1 VGSILKALGLTIW
14 GAIAV
19 LLSVIFIIVAYQ
31 VAMKY
36 RASRSAFDFD
46 NSLNDE
52 STQSQPESSVGSV
65 SLPDRAPDLRVPLVV
80 PQVVPQVVPGVAEE
94 TDCADGRGI
103 PHVALDS
110 PQRTRLARLLDSS
123 EAAKAESGNA
133 FIRLGEMYYGF
144 GEYEL
149 AVAAIERGLE
159 KGHVVHLGEAYVY
172 LGRSEVAIGDLDA
185 AREAF
190 AKLKDVP
197 GISAR
202 VLKLWTLYAE
212 TQLSTSKVRSA
223 PDRTECQ
230 KAGTGGL

>member
-1 VGSILKALGLTIW
+1 VRSILKALGLTIW

-19 LLSVIFIIVAYQ
+19 LLSLIFIIVAFQ

-46 NSLNDE
+46 KALNDE
-52 STQSQPESSVGSV
+52 SAQSQSESSVGSV
-65 SLPDRAPDLRVPLVV
+65 SLPDRAPDLRVPQIV
-80 PQVVPQVVPGVAEE
+80 PQGVPGVAEK

-103 PHVALDS
+103 PHFALDS

-159 KGHVVHLGEAYVY
+159 KGHVGHLEEAYVY

-197 GISAR
+197 DISPR
-202 VLKLWTLYAE
+202 VLKLWTLYAAM
-212 TQLSTSKVRSA
+212 QLSTSKVRSA
-223 PDRTECQ
+223 PDGTECQ
-230 KAGTGGL
+230 KAGTRGL

>member
-1 VGSILKALGLTIW
+1 VRSILKALGLTIW

-19 LLSVIFIIVAYQ
+19 LSSVIFIIVAFQ

-36 RASRSAFDFD
+36 HASRSAFDFD
-46 NSLNDE
+46 KSLNDE

-80 PQVVPQVVPGVAEE
+80 PQVVPGVVGE

-110 PQRTRLARLLDSS
+110 PHRTRLARLLDSS

-159 KGHVVHLGEAYVY
+159 KGHVGHLGEAYVY
-172 LGRSEVAIGDLDA
+172 LGRSDVAIGDLDA

-197 GISAR
+197 DISAR
-202 VLKLWTLYAE
+202 ILQLWTLYAE
-212 TQLSTSKVRSA
+212 MLSRNPDLTTSAECTKAVR
-223 PDRTECQ
+223 
-230 KAGTGGL
+230 

>member
-1 VGSILKALGLTIW
+1 VRSILKALGLTIW

-19 LLSVIFIIVAYQ
+19 LLSVIFIIVAFQ

-46 NSLNDE
+46 KSLNDE

-80 PQVVPQVVPGVAEE
+80 PQVVPGVAEE
-94 TDCADGRGI
+94 TNCADGRGI

-159 KGHVVHLGEAYVY
+159 KGHVGHLGEAYVY
-172 LGRSEVAIGDLDA
+172 LGRSDVAIGDLDA

-197 GISAR
+197 DISAR
-202 VLKLWTLYAE
+202 ILQLWTLYAE
-212 TQLSTSKVRSA
+212 MLSRNPDLTTSA
-223 PDRTECQ
+223 
-230 KAGTGGL
+230 